1 MELLMLLPSIN
12 TSSSWKPMIIIY
24 PLVMVMAGI
33 WIYVDASSR
42 TGNAC
47 SWASLAFAVPPI
59 GVPLYYISLLI
70 VGFQASRGPD
80 KVEREERERMEAK
93 RKQYVMQGLVEREKD
108 FEQAMQGGGT
118 MFDAASGMGKQLDGF
133 KYYTDHRA
141 EELIDAQDFTA
152 ARLYL
157 EEMLGLARQDNDT
170 ERIETCRF
178 YLNQL
183 PDRK

>member
-1 MELLMLLPSIN
+1 MELLAQLSLPT
-12 TSSSWKPMIIIY
+12 TSTQWKPFIMVY
-24 PLVMVMAGI
+24 LMVMPVAGI
-33 WIYVDASSR
+33 WIYVDSSMR
-42 TGNAC
+42 TGNSC
-47 SWASLAFAVPPI
+47 FWASLAFACPFI
-59 GVPLYYISLLI
+59 GVPFYYISLL
-70 VGFQASRGPD
+70 VLELHNSRGPD

-141 EELIDAQDFTA
+141 EELIEAQDFTA
-152 ARLYL
+152 AKLYL
-157 EEMLGLARQDNDT
+157 EEMLGFARQDNDT

-178 YLNQL
+178 YLNRL
-183 PDRK
+183 PERE